1 MLSHKVCTIRYAPPQ
16 ATPKTI
22 RATLRHDWIKK
33 LDNFPIG
40 FESIHECALFDIH
53 GVNVLD
59 IDSNRWENIP
69 VNKIIDFIV
78 PGEDNGY

>member
-1 MLSHKVCTIRYAPPQ
+1 MLSHRVCTIRYAPPQ

-40 FESIHECALFDIH
+40 FESIRETALFDFH
-53 GVNVLD
+53 SVNVLD
-59 IDSNRWENIP
+59 IDSNRWENIQ
-69 VNKIIDFIV
+69 VNSIIDFIV
-78 PGEDNGY
+78 PGDDYGY